1 MCVSVTADLFTVAPH
16 IPLSLSSLPPRG
28 RDWDV
33 DGLRTILSPS
43 LFLIGIQRLDNPVC
57 LRTRTTSARA
67 QQPTCDVKACFCC
80 ISVASA
86 ARMLFSAADLGALEG
101 DRQIHIAVADL
112 LLSCLGGWLAH
123 PCLHELASRSRFRPC
138 CRLCLPSAFLLL
150 GFPEQFWPAVLVQD
164 QLEPLAAHMQMAP
177 SHG

>member
-1 MCVSVTADLFTVAPH
+1 
-16 IPLSLSSLPPRG
+16 
-28 RDWDV
+28 
-33 DGLRTILSPS
+33 
-43 LFLIGIQRLDNPVC
+43 
-57 LRTRTTSARA
+57 
-67 QQPTCDVKACFCC
+67 
-80 ISVASA
+80 
-86 ARMLFSAADLGALEG
+86 MLFSAADLGALEG